1 MLESFVTWTLLAA
14 LMQAVRTA
22 AQKTLNRTVSVES
35 ATLVRY
41 LFGLPFVV
49 IYGAFLL
56 EPSVID
62 QVTGGFVVKVLLAG
76 LLQIFAT
83 MLLVYLFSLRS
94 FAVGST
100 TIRLEIVITAALGIL
115 LFAEPLEWIALAGMV
130 VCTLGLVRVYAKP
143 VSVGSWIGRDAL
155 IGLVAALA
163 FSLTSLLVRDAS
175 LGLQLPSPVIAAGF
189 TLLCMVMLQTAVCLG
204 IVAWQ
209 RPAELKQVARQWRL
223 SSFIGLTS
231 VLGSIGW
238 FTAFTLE
245 GAAVVKTFGQVELV
259 FALLIAYFF
268 FSERPSVKEWQGI
281 GLMLLGIGLV
291 LLAEF

>member
-1 MLESFVTWTLLAA
+1 MLESFVIWTLLAA

-22 AQKTLNRTVSVES
+22 AQKTLNQTVSVGS

-41 LFGLPFVV
+41 LFGLPFVA
-49 IYGAFLL
+49 IYGAVVVN
-56 EPSVID
+56 PSIVD
-62 QVTGGFVVKVLLAG
+62 HVTIGFVVRVIAAG
-76 LLQIFAT
+76 LLQIIAT

-100 TIRLEIVITAALGIL
+100 TIRLEIVITAILGIL
-115 LFAEPLEWIALAGMV
+115 FFAASLAWIALAGMV
-130 VCTLGLVRVYAKP
+130 ISTLGLLRVYAKP
-143 VSVGSWIGRDAL
+143 VSVSGWMGKDAL
-155 IGLVAALA
+155 IGLVAATA

-175 LGLQLPSPVIAAGF
+175 IGLQLASPISAAGF
-189 TLLCMVMLQTAVCLG
+189 TLLCMVVLQTVVCLG

-245 GAAVVKTFGQVELV
+245 GAAVVKTLGQVELI

-268 FSERPSVKEWQGI
+268 FAERPSVKEWQGI
-281 GLMLLGIGLV
+281 GLMLLGIVMV
-291 LLAEF
+291 LSAGF